1 MGVAGGARAADTNYE
16 LRLQLRAVLIMLPE
30 RFIHDVQ
37 TPTDVQ
43 NINKS
48 ATQMSS
54 TQFPVAAGSDWAWP
68 PEILLRCARGDY
80 TILIVMMRC
89 CFCFATVHGYDHAD
103 TQYTDRI
110 KIYLDDTG
118 GGQAIDPGE
127 YRFSFPALVPPS
139 MSNNNY
145 WSISLCFDRDCQ
157 QPDGQHPVQQWSC
170 KAASPPLSDPRSLP
184 S

>member
-1 MGVAGGARAADTNYE
+1 
-16 LRLQLRAVLIMLPE
+16 MLPE

-43 NINKS
+43 NINK
-48 ATQMSS
+48 
-54 TQFPVAAGSDWAWP
+54 QFPVAAGSDW
-68 PEILLRCARGDY
+68 
-80 TILIVMMRC
+80 
-89 CFCFATVHGYDHAD
+89 AD

-139 MSNNNY
+139 MLRPQNC
-145 WSISLCFDRDCQ
+145 SI
-157 QPDGQHPVQQWSC
+157 P
-170 KAASPPLSDPRSLP
+170 
-184 S
+184 